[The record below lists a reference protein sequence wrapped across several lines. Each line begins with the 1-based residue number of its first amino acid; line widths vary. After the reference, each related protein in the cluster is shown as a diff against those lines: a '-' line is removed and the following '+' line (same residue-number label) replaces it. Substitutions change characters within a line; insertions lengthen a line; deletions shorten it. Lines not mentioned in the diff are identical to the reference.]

1 MLFSLFSAE
10 INSSLL
16 LQCIWGSYFLAPL
29 RLILNILFKTFELLF
44 IRLILELEICSEV
57 WLVLLLLFK

>member
-10 INSSLL
+10 INSLLL

-44 IRLILELEICSEV
+44 IRLILELEIC
-57 WLVLLLLFK
+57 